1 MTGTKTNERPGTRAV
16 VRGVRMSATK
26 ARQVLDLIRDEEVG
40 RAAEILRDCPRA
52 AAEVVAKAL
61 ASAVANASNND
72 DLEPDELYVAAC
84 FADEGPTLRR
94 FRPRAR
100 GRATRIRKRSCHV
113 TVIVA
118 ELPEERLRRHR
129 TRREAEQAA
138 LRARRVAGGRRGRA
152 GGEVAGSG
160 RTEES
165 QAEPE
170 VGPSPTEVSDA
181 GVPGAEPSGAGMPAV
196 ETGAVEA
203 GAVEVA
209 PAGEAAAGPED
220 AAGGPDVASSAPA
233 ATGEPEEEPSEEPGA
248 GRNPEVEG
256 TEE

>member
-84 FADEGPTLRR
+84 YADEGPTLRR

-129 TRREAEQAA
+129 SRREAEQAA
-138 LRARRVAGGRRGRA
+138 LRARRVAGGRRLR
-152 GGEVAGSG
+152 GGL
-160 RTEES
+160 
-165 QAEPE
+165 
-170 VGPSPTEVSDA
+170 
-181 GVPGAEPSGAGMPAV
+181 
-196 ETGAVEA
+196 
-203 GAVEVA
+203 
-209 PAGEAAAGPED
+209 
-220 AAGGPDVASSAPA
+220 
-233 ATGEPEEEPSEEPGA
+233 
-248 GRNPEVEG
+248 
-256 TEE
+256 